1 AEEDSGED
9 GEEDE
14 EREELGVEIE
24 VTPAGKSTRKLSLLS
39 GGEKSLVALA
49 FVFAVFLARP
59 CPFYIL
65 DEVEAAL
72 DDANIDRFLQLV
84 RRFSDRAQ
92 FVIVTHQKRTMDA
105 ADVLYGVTMGGDGVT
120 KVVSRRLPREVEDEL
135 DGAAP
140 PNARASAE
148 SESEGRGV
156 FRRLRKSLSKSR
168 QALQAELSSTLFDKL
183 DDETW
188 ERLEEALIL
197 ADVGAKTTADVVGRL
212 EHEYEVG
219 TVTDGEAL
227 RERLVELLAEVAA
240 SDDGRIDVS
249 KRPTLLMI
257 VGVNG
262 TGKTTT
268 IGKLAW
274 HLKQELGLSVIV
286 AAADTYRAAA
296 IEQLEVW
303 AERAGVEIVRGSPS
317 GDPGAVVFDAISAA
331 ESRGI
336 DVVIADTAGR
346 LHTKTNLME
355 ELAKVRRV
363 AEKRLDGAPHES
375 LIVIDATTGQNGLRQ
390 AQAFAHAVDLT
401 GVVLTKLD
409 GTAKGG
415 IALAIAS
422 ELDLP
427 VKLIGVGEDLEDLR
441 PFDAREFAAALL
453 GD

>member
-1 AEEDSGED
+1 MPRSWKEAFDLGD
-9 GEEDE
+9 GTAPPD
-14 EREELGVEIE
+14 
-24 VTPAGKSTRKLSLLS
+24 
-39 GGEKSLVALA
+39 
-49 FVFAVFLARP
+49 ARP
-59 CPFYIL
+59 P
-65 DEVEAAL
+65 
-72 DDANIDRFLQLV
+72 DD
-84 RRFSDRAQ
+84 
-92 FVIVTHQKRTMDA
+92 
-105 ADVLYGVTMGGDGVT
+105 
-120 KVVSRRLPREVEDEL
+120 
-135 DGAAP
+135 
-140 PNARASAE
+140 E
-148 SESEGRGV
+148 SEQRGV
-156 FRRLRKSLSKSR
+156 FRRLRESLSKSR
-168 QALQAELSSTLFDKL
+168 QALQAELSSSLFDKL

-197 ADVGAKTTADVVGRL
+197 ADVGAKTTAEVVGRL
-212 EHEYEVG
+212 EHEYEAG
-219 TVTDGEAL
+219 TVTEGEAL
-227 RERLVELLAEVAA
+227 RQRLVELLAEVAA
-240 SDDGRIDVS
+240 SDDGDGRIDVS

-296 IEQLEVW
+296 IEQLETW
-303 AERAGVEIVRGSPS
+303 ADRAGVEIVRGSPG

-346 LHTKTNLME
+346 LHTHTNLME
-355 ELAKVRRV
+355 ELAKMRRV

-390 AQAFAHAVDLT
+390 AQAFAQSVDLT

-427 VKLIGVGEDLEDLR
+427 VKLIGVGEGLEDLR
-441 PFDAREFAAALL
+441 PFDPREFAAALL